1 MIKKILADKKLMA
14 DIILVAVILV
24 VGLSALLIYQ
34 FTKEE
39 VDIDDAS
46 VVIYVDGKQVA
57 SYPLNKDG
65 TYVLNGGSN
74 TIVIKNGVVRMLE
87 ATCPDKNSGDG
98 CVKQGKISK
107 RGETI
112 VCLPNKL
119 IVEIVGESVEESDVD
134 I

>member
-1 MIKKILADKKLMA
+1 MIKKLLENKKLLA

-24 VGLSALLIYQ
+24 IGLSAWLIYE
-34 FTKEE
+34 FTKED
-39 VDIDDAS
+39 VDVDDAS
-46 VVIYVDGKQVA
+46 VVVSVDGKQIA

-74 TIVIKNGVVRMLE
+74 TIVIRNGTVRMLE

-107 RGETI
+107 KGETI
-112 VCLPNKL
+112 ICLPNKL
-119 IVEIVGESVEESDVD
+119 IVEIVGESVEEGDVD